1 VPFGRRRIAAH
12 GADLAV
18 VVPVLDHGVTV
29 VDLSRAE
36 ALRDLSRTVEGM
48 ASALHRYAHP
58 EAGARDELPSVR
70 TLNFIRSVAAAAV
83 YEIASHDG
91 DWVSAY
97 VDTLPPSHERLVSAL
112 ATRPSQV
119 LSPPRR

>member
-1 VPFGRRRIAAH
+1 MH

-29 VDLSRAE
+29 VDPSRAA
-36 ALRDLSRTVEGM
+36 ALIDLSRTVEKM
-48 ASALHRYAHP
+48 ASVLHRYVHA

-70 TLNFIRSVAAAAV
+70 TLNFLRSVAAAAV

-97 VDTLPPSHERLVSAL
+97 VETLPPSHEPLVRSL
-112 ATRPSQV
+112 ATRPSRV